1 MANMT
6 LKRAALLNA
15 ASRYAQVL
23 MSILFTMILARIL
36 TPADYGIVAV
46 TVVFT
51 NLFTIFADMGISAGI
66 IQNKELTRDD
76 TNGIFLFSLLL
87 GVILAIC
94 FFLFSFWIADFYSNP
109 VYIRLGAL
117 LSVSLFCS
125 TLNMVPNAL
134 LLKDKQFVLIAKRN
148 VAIPFITSVLT
159 VIMAYMGL
167 SYYALV
173 LQSLL
178 SSLFTFLLNCFTARR
193 KYGLRMPLH
202 SDFNG
207 VRRIFNYS
215 LYQFMFNIVN
225 YFARNLD
232 NLLVGRFFG
241 PASLGYYDKA
251 YKLMVYPSS
260 MLTHVIT
267 PVLQPILSDYQN
279 DKDFIYEKYIKIV
292 KFLSLLGVFI
302 VAYCYFA
309 ANEIIMILFGPQWE
323 QAVPYFAWLSLSV
336 WGQMIMGTTGSIY
349 LSLGNT
355 KPMFVCGVLTT
366 FMTLTAIVSG
376 IISGELIDVA
386 RNVSISY
393 ILQFVIVMYIL
404 IHYAFEKP
412 YLNFLKIFIPEL
424 VIGLAFGLIG
434 TGFVYILKFGILLN
448 AFVKFFVLGATFI
461 ALCKALGQLNYVM
474 IFNKKTSQCKERQ
487 E

>member
-1 MANMT
+1 MT
-6 LKRAALLNA
+6 LKKAALLNA
-15 ASRYAQVL
+15 ASRYASVL
-23 MSILFTMILARIL
+23 IGIFFTMILARLL

-51 NLFTIFADMGISAGI
+51 NLFTIIADMGISAGI

-87 GVILAIC
+87 GVILSIC
-94 FFLFSFWIADFYSNP
+94 FFFFSFWIADFYSNP

-173 LQSLL
+173 LQSVL
-178 SSLFTFLLNCFTARR
+178 SGLFTFLLNCFTASK

-336 WGQMIMGTTGSIY
+336 WGQMIMGTTGSIFQ
-349 LSLGNT
+349 STGDT
-355 KPMFVCGVLTT
+355 KHMFICGIITT
-366 FMTLTAIVSG
+366 IMTVTAIIAG

-386 RNVSISY
+386 RNVSFSY
-393 ILQFVIVMYIL
+393 ITQFLIVMYL
-404 IHYAFEKP
+404 VIHYALEHP
-412 YLNFLKIFIPEL
+412 YIKFLMIFIPE
-424 VIGLAFGLIG
+424 VIMGIVFGTIGLSLSYMLDMGLLG
-434 TGFVYILKFGILLN
+434 NAILKLCVFGIAFLL
-448 AFVKFFVLGATFI
+448 
-461 ALCKALGQLNYVM
+461 LCRILGQMKYIMLVR
-474 IFNKKTSQCKERQ
+474 KK
-487 E
+487 

>member
-1 MANMT
+1 MT

-173 LQSLL
+173 LQ
-178 SSLFTFLLNCFTARR
+178 NQ
-193 KYGLRMPLH
+193 G
-202 SDFNG
+202 
-207 VRRIFNYS
+207 
-215 LYQFMFNIVN
+215 IV
-225 YFARNLD
+225 
-232 NLLVGRFFG
+232 G
-241 PASLGYYDKA
+241 
-251 YKLMVYPSS
+251 
-260 MLTHVIT
+260 
-267 PVLQPILSDYQN
+267 
-279 DKDFIYEKYIKIV
+279 
-292 KFLSLLGVFI
+292 
-302 VAYCYFA
+302 
-309 ANEIIMILFGPQWE
+309 
-323 QAVPYFAWLSLSV
+323 
-336 WGQMIMGTTGSIY
+336 
-349 LSLGNT
+349 
-355 KPMFVCGVLTT
+355 
-366 FMTLTAIVSG
+366 
-376 IISGELIDVA
+376 
-386 RNVSISY
+386 
-393 ILQFVIVMYIL
+393 
-404 IHYAFEKP
+404 
-412 YLNFLKIFIPEL
+412 
-424 VIGLAFGLIG
+424 
-434 TGFVYILKFGILLN
+434 
-448 AFVKFFVLGATFI
+448 
-461 ALCKALGQLNYVM
+461 
-474 IFNKKTSQCKERQ
+474 
-487 E
+487 

>member
-87 GVILAIC
+87 GIFLAIC
-94 FFLFSFWIADFYSNP
+94 FFFFSFWIADFYSNQ
-109 VYIRLGAL
+109 VYVHLGAL
-117 LSVSLFCS
+117 LAGSLFCS

-167 SYYALV
+167 AYYALV
-173 LQSLL
+173 LQSVL
-178 SSLFTFLLNCFTARR
+178 SSLFVFLLNFFTARR
-193 KYGLRMPLH
+193 KYGLRMPFY

-207 VRRIFNYS
+207 VRSIFHYS
-215 LYQFMFNIVN
+215 LYQFLFNIVN

-232 NLLVGRFFG
+232 NLLVGRYFG

-302 VAYCYFA
+302 VAYCYVA
-309 ANEIIMILFGPQWE
+309 SNEIILILFGRQWT
-323 QAVPYFAWLSLSV
+323 QAIPYFAWLSLSV
-336 WGQMIMGTTGSIY
+336 WAQLIMGTTGSIFQ
-349 LSLGNT
+349 SAGDT
-355 KPMFVCGVLTT
+355 KHLFLCGCLTT
-366 FMTLTAIVSG
+366 CLTVGAIISG
-376 IISGELIDVA
+376 ILSGELIDVA
-386 RNVSISY
+386 RNVSLSY
-393 ILQFVIVMYIL
+393 MAQFVFVMYLL
-404 IHYAFEKP
+404 IHITLGQAYAR
-412 YLNFLKIFIPEL
+412 FLKIFIPEAIIAGGLFATGRIFNLFTIDQLL
-424 VIGLAFGLIG
+424 VRAIIKLIALG
-434 TGFVYILKFGILLN
+434 VVYI
-448 AFVKFFVLGATFI
+448 V
-461 ALCKALGQLNYVM
+461 LCKLLKQMQYLLL
-474 IFNKKTSQCKERQ
+474 IRRK
-487 E
+487 